1 MRASLPPRRRSR
13 RRRLMKIAAS
23 IKHNGLT
30 KSIEARVTGKTDGHI
45 HRTHDVSRA
54 KAKPAP
60 LPDSRIAAE
69 GRKDPNG
76 GRNVTTGQ
84 RKLDQAR
91 KRDPEAF
98 VTPVLI
104 MEFVMGL
111 FPF

>member
-1 MRASLPPRRRSR
+1 MHATLPPRRRSR
-13 RRRLMKIAAS
+13 RHRLMKIAAS

-54 KAKPAP
+54 KAKPAAP
-60 LPDSRIAAE
+60 PDSRIAAE

-91 KRDPEAF
+91 KE
-98 VTPVLI
+98 TQKHL
-104 MEFVMGL
+104 
-111 FPF
+111 

>member
-1 MRASLPPRRRSR
+1 
-13 RRRLMKIAAS
+13 MKIAAS

-98 VTPVLI
+98 VTPVYI
-104 MEFVMGL
+104 MGFVMGL